1 MDLQYVCILNDIRD
15 EARISTFSQQI
26 GPALCTCKFRRPTAV
41 WPVVFV
47 MLCPTYLWSEPF
59 SYLGKHILT
68 FCNPNKIG
76 NLFYWGI
83 NSFDHNWKV
92 LSDIILIRRY
102 DVTLRP
108 ATMDVRLMRLCQ
120 KNNQKKRLA
129 WLAIL
134 IFDMNALNVE
144 RSSHPRVICLSQKV
158 KAPINKS

>member
-26 GPALCTCKFRRPTAV
+26 GPALFICKFRRPTAV

-47 MLCPTYLWSEPF
+47 MLCEPF
-59 SYLGKHILT
+59 SYLGKQIQT

-76 NLFYWGI
+76 HLFHWGI

-102 DVTLRP
+102 DVTPRP

-120 KNNQKKRLA
+120 KKTPKKRLA

-144 RSSHPRVICLSQKV
+144 LSRVICLSQKV
-158 KAPINKS
+158 KGPINKS